1 MNTRRTKIM
10 ELLSKDGEVYVQE
23 LAKDLSVTT
32 MTIRRDLD
40 ALERDGSLI
49 RTHGGAVLAK
59 AGIIEFSFKRKGE
72 ERAFEKRAIAQEV
85 AGSVE
90 SGMTIALDTGTTV
103 LEVAN
108 AISGIDNLTVLTSSL
123 VIASTLYARDNINLV
138 LLGGKARRGSPDL
151 TGWLTEE
158 NLKHFRVDVAVVGA
172 DGADHDGVFTD
183 DESVARVTQAMI
195 AGAGAAILAMDHSKF
210 ARPAFLKYAAWSDFD
225 RVVTDSKVPRSVRKW
240 LRRATSHV
248 VYAKI

>member
-1 MNTRRTKIM
+1 MNTRRTKII
-10 ELLSKDGEVYVQE
+10 ELLSKEGEVYVQD
-23 LAKDLSVTT
+23 LAQDLHVTT

-40 ALERDGSLI
+40 SLEREGALI

-72 ERAFEKRAIAQEV
+72 EHSLEKRAIAQEV
-85 AGSVE
+85 AE
-90 SGMTIALDTGTTV
+90 FIEPGMTVALDTGTTA

-108 AISGIDNLTVLTSSL
+108 AIAGLDNLTVLTSSL

-158 NLKHFRVDVAVVGA
+158 NLKHFRVDVTVVGA
-172 DGADHDGVFTD
+172 DGADQDGVYTS

-195 AGAGAAILAMDHSKF
+195 ATAGSGVLALDHSKF
-210 ARPAFLKYAAWSDFD
+210 VRPAFLKYAAWSDFD
-225 RVVTDSKVPRSVRKW
+225 HVVTDSRVPRTVRKW